1 MNLPPAGTADPST
14 DRPGAAGDA
23 PLYRVVIADDDE
35 AIRGLVE
42 VAVRKAG
49 AQGAAAVGDGVAAVA
64 AIRAEQPDL
73 AVLDVSMPGM
83 SGLEACQQ
91 VRADP
96 RFADL
101 PVVMLSAA
109 VHPAAVQSGMDA
121 GADLYLE
128 KPFSP
133 RALAATIRGLLA
145 ERHGG

>member
-1 MNLPPAGTADPST
+1 VT
-14 DRPGAAGDA
+14 AAGIPADEA
-23 PLYRVVIADDDE
+23 LQYRVVVADDDA

-49 AQGAAAVGDGVAAVA
+49 AEVAAAVGDGTAAVD
-64 AIRAEQPDL
+64 AIRSERPDL

-96 RFADL
+96 RFSTL

-133 RALAATIRGLLA
+133 RALAATLRELLA
-145 ERHGG
+145 QRYGR

>member
-1 MNLPPAGTADPST
+1 MTTGLP
-14 DRPGAAGDA
+14 A
-23 PLYRVVIADDDE
+23 PYRVVIADDDP

-42 VAVRKAG
+42 VAVRRAG
-49 AQGAAAVGDGVAAVA
+49 AQVVAAVGDGLAAVA
-64 AIRAEQPDL
+64 AVKEHRPDL
-73 AVLDVSMPGM
+73 AVLDVSMPGI

-96 RFADL
+96 LFAAM

-109 VHPAAVQSGMDA
+109 VHAAAVQSGLAA

-133 RALAATIRGLLA
+133 RALAETVRGLLA
-145 ERHGG
+145 QRYGR

>member
-1 MNLPPAGTADPST
+1 VT
-14 DRPGAAGDA
+14 AAGIPADEA
-23 PLYRVVIADDDE
+23 LQYRVVVADDDA

-49 AQGAAAVGDGVAAVA
+49 AAVAAAVGDGTAAVD
-64 AIRAEQPDL
+64 AIRSERPDL

-96 RFADL
+96 RFSTL

-133 RALAATIRGLLA
+133 RALAATLRELLA
-145 ERHGG
+145 QRYGR

>member
-1 MNLPPAGTADPST
+1 MTTGLGVATDPPGPT
-14 DRPGAAGDA
+14 DRVR
-23 PLYRVVIADDDE
+23 RVVIADDDA

-42 VAVRKAG
+42 IAVRKAG
-49 AQGAAAVGDGVAAVA
+49 AQVVAAVADGAAAVA
-64 AIRAEQPDL
+64 AIREHRPDL

-91 VRADP
+91 VRTDP
-96 RFADL
+96 RFATM

-109 VHPAAVQSGMDA
+109 VHPAAVQSGLAA

-133 RALAATIRGLLA
+133 RALAETVRGLLA
-145 ERHGG
+145 QRYGR

>member
-1 MNLPPAGTADPST
+1 MTST
-14 DRPGAAGDA
+14 DPATT
-23 PLYRVVIADDDE
+23 PVHLVVVADDDA

-49 AQGAAAVGDGVAAVA
+49 ARVATAVGDGAAAVA
-64 AIRAEQPDL
+64 AIRELEPHL
-73 AVLDVSMPGM
+73 AVLDVSMPVM

-91 VRADP
+91 VRTDP
-96 RFADL
+96 RFATL

-133 RALAATIRGLLA
+133 RALAATLRELLA
-145 ERHGG
+145 QRYGP

>member
-1 MNLPPAGTADPST
+1 VT
-14 DRPGAAGDA
+14 AAGIPADEA
-23 PLYRVVIADDDE
+23 LQYRVVVADDDA

-42 VAVRKAG
+42 VAVRRAG
-49 AQGAAAVGDGVAAVA
+49 AEVAAAVGDGTAAVD
-64 AIRAEQPDL
+64 AIRSERPDL

-96 RFADL
+96 RFSTL

-133 RALAATIRGLLA
+133 RALAATLRELLA
-145 ERHGG
+145 QRYGR

>member
-1 MNLPPAGTADPST
+1 MTSAGSD
-14 DRPGAAGDA
+14 GAAL
-23 PLYRVVIADDDE
+23 PRVVIADDDD

-49 AQGAAAVGDGVAAVA
+49 AEVAAAVGDGVSAVA
-64 AIRAEQPDL
+64 AVLAERPDL
-73 AVLDVSMPGM
+73 VVLDVSMPGM
-83 SGLEACQQ
+83 GGLEACQQ
-91 VRADP
+91 IRAEP

-109 VHPAAVQSGMDA
+109 VHPAAVRSGMEA

-133 RALAATIRGLLA
+133 RALAATLRELLA
-145 ERHGG
+145 ERSGR